1 MLRQPLPLLAVLY
14 FCYAINPSLA
24 ATHPNCASAASD
36 SDGDGWGWENNTSCR
51 VVVGVNPSTPTAP
64 ACTSAASDPDGDGW
78 GWENSQSCRVGQTG
92 PTIPTTNSPAPDNT
106 TPDCTSAQSDPDND
120 GWGWENN
127 RSCRV
132 TTATPPPVTPT
143 PAPVT
148 PERIVMAVGDSITHG
163 FRGNASYRKP
173 LVQLLDNAGCK
184 YKLVGSQ
191 TTTFGNNAFTGPH
204 ESYSGH
210 KADHFL
216 TGHTTSA
223 GVNRGIAHSIAAY
236 NPDVVLL
243 HIGSNDMKTDTVDS
257 TLSEIDQIISL
268 IHQHNNSVVI
278 LVANL
283 VPWLRDDA
291 RAGVEQ
297 LGTRI
302 EAYVAQLSS
311 PLVRLVDVRSGFA
324 DNMLNSDQIHPNA
337 SGEAHIADAFF
348 DVYDNAGLCQ

>member
-1 MLRQPLPLLAVLY
+1 MQRLPLLAVLY
-14 FCYAINPSLA
+14 FCCAINPSSG
-24 ATHPNCASAASD
+24 ATHPDCTSASSD

-51 VVVGVNPSTPTAP
+51 VVIDVNPTAP
-64 ACTSAASDPDGDGW
+64 TVPACTNAASDPDGDGW
-78 GWENSQSCRVGQTG
+78 GWENNQSCRVDQTS
-92 PTIPTTNSPAPDNT
+92 PTIPTNNPAPDST

-132 TTATPPPVTPT
+132 TTATPTPVTPT
-143 PAPVT
+143 PAPVA

-173 LVQLLDNAGCK
+173 LVQLLNNAGCK
-184 YKLVGSQ
+184 HKLVGSQ
-191 TTTFGNNAFTGPH
+191 TTTFGSNVFTAPH
-204 ESYSGH
+204 ESYSGQ

-216 TGHTTSA
+216 TGQTTSS
-223 GVNRGIAHSIAAY
+223 GVNRGIAHSMAAY

-268 IHQHNNSVVI
+268 IQQHNNAVEI

-291 RAGVEQ
+291 RTKVQQ

-302 EAYVAQLSS
+302 EAYVAQLGS

-348 DVYDNAGLCQ
+348 DVYDSAGLCQ